1 VPFVTL
7 RNLVPN
13 THTIALYEGLPR
25 AQLAIVPGTG
35 HGVLVEKPELCNRIV
50 TEFLTEDS

>member
-13 THTIALYEGLPR
+13 TGRE
-25 AQLAIVPGTG
+25 LAIVPGTG
-35 HGVLVEKPELCNRIV
+35 HGVVVEKPELCNRIV